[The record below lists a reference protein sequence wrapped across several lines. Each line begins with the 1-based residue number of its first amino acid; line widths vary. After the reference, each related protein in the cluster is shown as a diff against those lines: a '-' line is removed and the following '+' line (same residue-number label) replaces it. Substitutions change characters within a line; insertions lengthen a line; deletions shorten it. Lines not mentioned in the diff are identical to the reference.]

1 MALPS
6 LWTNRPTVHFIFVI
20 VNKGLTW
27 KCVGQKK
34 SVTIV
39 KQKKQNNLTKEKK
52 KTPKQHKLKKKKL
65 LETEIKQK
73 SNTEMNK
80 ITI

>member
-20 VNKGLTW
+20 VNKGPTR

-39 KQKKQNNLTKEKK
+39 KFNKRKEKNPKATQVKKK
-52 KTPKQHKLKKKKL
+52 KTTGDRNKTKK
-65 LETEIKQK
+65 
-73 SNTEMNK
+73 
-80 ITI
+80 